1 VVQNSPSIHIAGRDV
16 AEGLTFGNN
25 VDKQDH
31 SQRIESIGA
40 QESGTAGCRAREILP
55 ADKKYRGHGSREN
68 RRGVRA
74 VDEPT
79 SATVRSVLRKDKDG
93 AGCGQDC
100 EGGVEPNG
108 STTAVLIH
116 HVTEEPFE
124 LVSHINRR
132 PNKVRPDDT
141 LALRPLAA
149 AHVHALKERAA
160 QELRHRDGKR
170 RGHEQAS
177 QASQLEDR
185 PQVLEVQ

>member
-1 VVQNSPSIHIAGRDV
+1 MQGGVKMNLTRCCRDAPGHLRTTRDSKSGITSHIIDNTIAHNTVVQNSPSINVAYRDV
-16 AEGLTFGNN
+16 AKGLTFGNN

-31 SQRIESIGA
+31 SQRIESIGT

-100 EGGVEPNG
+100 EGGPG
-108 STTAVLIH
+108 SSQMGA
-116 HVTEEPFE
+116 P
-124 LVSHINRR
+124 RR
-132 PNKVRPDDT
+132 FSF
-141 LALRPLAA
+141 AM
-149 AHVHALKERAA
+149 
-160 QELRHRDGKR
+160 
-170 RGHEQAS
+170 
-177 QASQLEDR
+177 
-185 PQVLEVQ
+185 